1 MTNEKML
8 REKIADSGYKM
19 IYLASRVGITYQAL
33 LNKITNKSDFT
44 AKEILDLST
53 ALGLTSEERDAIF
66 FGVE

>member
-19 IYLASRVGITYQAL
+19 VYLAARVGITYQAL
-33 LNKITNKSDFT
+33 LNKITNKSEFT
-44 AKEILDLST
+44 SSEILTLSRV
-53 ALGLTSEERDAIF
+53 LELTSREREAIF